1 MACLRLL
8 ILLAGLCLCFFL
20 PSEAKAKAGPCN
32 SNSVPDGA
40 ISLSCDEGIA
50 YSICMAAEDEAASR
64 LRSRHP
70 DQASNV
76 QKYGCGL
83 YAPNVFKCYVRIPGI
98 DEDDC
103 RIDSKLYS
111 YYPRDNTC
119 KNRVDGQAGMVN
131 GTLFTGGVCDKGCK
145 VDPNLDPGSDFSLR
159 ENGNPNAI
167 SIRGGTWR
175 ANGAV
180 CYADAPPKPEKKD
193 EYCHQ
198 TSGGQTVCK
207 SKDRTCISTASGFRT
222 CASDTHNTTGH
233 TATNNPRTEGI
244 SISAPNTTP
253 NAPTNRPGEDWKPGG
268 GSTNITNNNTGTT
281 TNTQNYYNQGTP
293 NGNQP
298 TPGDG
303 SGPGQG
309 GSNGNGNVPGEGG
322 SEGNGNSAGGGGDCK
337 TPPTTSGD
345 PILGMIAA
353 QTWATRCAT
362 EKGNSGTVTGDVG
375 NCDSPFSV
383 TGDSLQAN
391 QLRAQRAQLCSGK
404 PGSGEGNNGDPHE
417 GAEDV
422 DGPGKWSWKFD
433 ESLIDKSGFGGGS
446 CPQFGTVDFGR
457 FGAVSLDSVTWW
469 CPLVAAM
476 RAVMLLLGAFISFRI
491 VFGDGS

>member
-1 MACLRLL
+1 MVGIRHLTVLGL
-8 ILLAGLCLCFFL
+8 LLAVMLGALLF
-20 PSEAKAKAGPCN
+20 PGEASAQVKCHSGTPRPCDQGEAYQEAWAYARKTATSFGAGYVPCVN
-32 SNSVPDGA
+32 PQQGSVYSG
-40 ISLSCDEGIA
+40 GA
-50 YSICMAAEDEAASR
+50 YSRNCNGNPRGIESFYYGSTCSAR
-64 LRSRHP
+64 L
-70 DQASNV
+70 
-76 QKYGCGL
+76 
-83 YAPNVFKCYVRIPGI
+83 
-98 DEDDC
+98 
-103 RIDSKLYS
+103 
-111 YYPRDNTC
+111 
-119 KNRVDGQAGMVN
+119 DGEAGMIN
-131 GTLFTGGVCDKGCK
+131 GTMYSGGVCNKGCK
-145 VDPNLDPGSDFSLR
+145 VQPNLDPATNFTLSDSA
-159 ENGNPNAI
+159 NPNGI
-167 SIRGGTWR
+167 PIRRGTWK
-175 ANGAV
+175 ASGDV
-180 CYADAPPKPEKKD
+180 CDSELPPQPEKKD

-198 TSGGQTVCK
+198 SGAYNVCK
-207 SKDRTCISTASGFRT
+207 SKDKTCISTASGFRT
-222 CASDTHNTTGH
+222 CASDTGNTTGH
-233 TATNNPRTEGI
+233 IATNNARTQAA
-244 SISAPNTTP
+244 SISAPNTP
-253 NAPTNRPGEDWKPGG
+253 ANPPTNRPGEKWEPSGSGG
-268 GSTNITNNNTGTT
+268 NITNNNGNT
-281 TNTQNYYNQGTP
+281 TNNYNYYNNKGEP

-309 GSNGNGNVPGEGG
+309 GSNGNGGTPGEGG
-322 SEGNGNSAGGGGDCK
+322 NEGNGNSAGGGGDCK

-345 PILGMIAA
+345 PILGMIAS

-375 NCDSPFSV
+375 NCDAPFSV

>member
-1 MACLRLL
+1 MSELKTYIGVRQA
-8 ILLAGLCLCFFL
+8 AGEVF
-20 PSEAKAKAGPCN
+20 
-32 SNSVPDGA
+32 
-40 ISLSCDEGIA
+40 
-50 YSICMAAEDEAASR
+50 R
-64 LRSRHP
+64 
-70 DQASNV
+70 NV
-76 QKYGCGL
+76 QCTVGSPTTFQARFEVQLNGGGWS
-83 YAPNVFKCYVRIPGI
+83 PGI
-98 DEDDC
+98 YRTYTWGGGNC
-103 RIDSKLYS
+103 AARL
-111 YYPRDNTC
+111 
-119 KNRVDGQAGMVN
+119 DGDAGMIN
-131 GTLFTGGVCDKGCK
+131 GTMYSGGVCDRGCK
-145 VDPNLDPGSDFSLR
+145 VQPNLTGGSDFSLR
-159 ENGNPNAI
+159 ESGNPNAI
-167 SIRGGTWR
+167 SIKSGTWR
-175 ANGAV
+175 ASGELCSV
-180 CYADAPPKPEKKD
+180 DSTPPKPEKKD

-198 TSGGQTVCK
+198 SGNYTVCK

-222 CASDTHNTTGH
+222 CASDTANEKGH
-233 TATNNPRTEGI
+233 TATNNPRTEAA
-244 SISAPNTTP
+244 SISAPNTPP
-253 NAPTNRPGEDWKPGG
+253 NPPTNRPGEDWKPSGG
-268 GSTNITNNNTGTT
+268 TTNITNNNNGNT
-281 TNTQNYYNQGTP
+281 TNTQNYNNQGTP

-303 SGPGQG
+303 SGPGAG
-309 GSNGNGNVPGEGG
+309 GSNGNGDQGEG
-322 SEGNGNSAGGGGDCK
+322 SGNSAGGGGDCN

-345 PILGMIAA
+345 AILGMIAA

-383 TGDSLQAN
+383 TGDSVQAN

-404 PGSGEGNNGDPHE
+404 PGSGEGNNGNPHE

>member
-1 MACLRLL
+1 MARLRYLSVSGVIAAVLL
-8 ILLAGLCLCFFL
+8 LLVGIGGVSL
-20 PSEAKAKAGPCN
+20 P
-32 SNSVPDGA
+32 GA
-40 ISLSCDEGIA
+40 AYAQSKNCTDLSGGCDEGEAYAAAWAHARKMAENPSWSTPCVNKSNSQTYTGAAGSGSCGGNTIGTQSFFFIA
-50 YSICMAAEDEAASR
+50 SCETR
-64 LRSRHP
+64 L
-70 DQASNV
+70 
-76 QKYGCGL
+76 
-83 YAPNVFKCYVRIPGI
+83 
-98 DEDDC
+98 
-103 RIDSKLYS
+103 
-111 YYPRDNTC
+111 
-119 KNRVDGQAGMVN
+119 DGEAGMIN
-131 GTLFTGGVCDKGCK
+131 GTLYSGGVCNKGCKMQPNLDPAVNFSISDSANPNGIPIRRGTWKATGGVCD
-145 VDPNLDPGSDFSLR
+145 SDL
-159 ENGNPNAI
+159 
-167 SIRGGTWR
+167 
-175 ANGAV
+175 
-180 CYADAPPKPEKKD
+180 PPQPEKKD

-198 TSGGQTVCK
+198 SGNYTVCK

-222 CASDTHNTTGH
+222 CASDTANEKGH
-233 TATNNPRTEGI
+233 TATNNPRTEAA
-244 SISAPNTTP
+244 SISAPNTPP
-253 NAPTNRPGEDWKPGG
+253 NAPSNRPGENWQPSGG
-268 GSTNITNNNTGTT
+268 TTNITNNNNGNT
-281 TNTQNYYNQGTP
+281 TNTQNYHNQGTP

-322 SEGNGNSAGGGGDCK
+322 NEGNGNSAGGGGDCK

-345 PILGMIAA
+345 PILGMIAS

-375 NCDSPFSV
+375 NCDAPFTV

-391 QLRAQRAQLCSGK
+391 QLRAQRAQLCRGG
-404 PGSGEGNNGDPHE
+404 PGQGEGNNGNPHE

>member
-1 MACLRLL
+1 MACIRYL
-8 ILLAGLCLCFFL
+8 IGVAAVALGLFSL
-20 PSEAKAKAGPCN
+20 PAFAQDSMAMADEGEAYARCETNRGASEAAFQNSPDPAKFKCDR
-32 SNSVPDGA
+32 SVDSA
-40 ISLSCDEGIA
+40 TIMFRCIR
-50 YSICMAAEDEAASR
+50 AESGVNGVCIKD
-64 LRSRHP
+64 
-70 DQASNV
+70 NGV
-76 QKYGCGL
+76 YMY
-83 YAPNVFKCYVRIPGI
+83 YAPR
-98 DEDDC
+98 E
-103 RIDSKLYS
+103 
-111 YYPRDNTC
+111 NTC
-119 KNRVDGQAGMVN
+119 ATRLDGEAGMIN
-131 GTLFTGGVCDKGCK
+131 GTLYSGGVCNKGCK
-145 VDPNLDPGSDFSLR
+145 MQPNLDPSVNFNISDSA
-159 ENGNPNAI
+159 NPNGI
-167 SIRGGTWR
+167 PIRRGTWK
-175 ANGAV
+175 ATGGLCSSDLPAQ
-180 CYADAPPKPEKKD
+180 PENKD

-198 TSGGQTVCK
+198 SGSYKVCK

-222 CASDTHNTTGH
+222 CASDTANKTGH
-233 TATNNPRTEGI
+233 TQTNNPRTEAA
-244 SISAPNTTP
+244 SISAPDTAP
-253 NAPTNRPGEDWKPGG
+253 NAPANRPGENWQPSGG
-268 GSTNITNNNTGTT
+268 TTNITNNNTGST
-281 TNTQNYYNQGTP
+281 TNTTTYNNQGTP

-322 SEGNGNSAGGGGDCK
+322 NEGNGNSAGGGGDCK

-345 PILGMIAA
+345 PILGMIAS

-375 NCDSPFSV
+375 NCDQPFTV

-391 QLRAQRAQLCSGK
+391 QLRAQRAQLCRGG
-404 PGSGEGNNGDPHE
+404 PGQGEGNNGNPHE

>member
-1 MACLRLL
+1 MACLRYLSIRSTALL
-8 ILLAGLCLCFFL
+8 VVLACGFLL
-20 PSEAKAKAGPCN
+20 
-32 SNSVPDGA
+32 
-40 ISLSCDEGIA
+40 SLVTPADANAAAACTDPNGTCDEGEAYQAAWAYIRPVAQAQGAGYVACVVSTGSTTFVAAA
-50 YSICMAAEDEAASR
+50 YSGYCDSGYRVGTQTFYFRMRCSAR
-64 LRSRHP
+64 L
-70 DQASNV
+70 
-76 QKYGCGL
+76 
-83 YAPNVFKCYVRIPGI
+83 
-98 DEDDC
+98 
-103 RIDSKLYS
+103 
-111 YYPRDNTC
+111 
-119 KNRVDGQAGMVN
+119 DGEAGMIN
-131 GTLFTGGVCDKGCK
+131 GTMYSGGVCNKGCKVQPNLDPATNFTLSDSANPNGIPIRRGTWKASGGVCDSE
-145 VDPNLDPGSDFSLR
+145 L
-159 ENGNPNAI
+159 
-167 SIRGGTWR
+167 
-175 ANGAV
+175 
-180 CYADAPPKPEKKD
+180 PPQPEKKD

-198 TSGGQTVCK
+198 SGAYNVCK
-207 SKDRTCISTASGFRT
+207 SKDRTCITTASGFRT
-222 CASDTHNTTGH
+222 CASDTGNTTGH
-233 TATNNPRTEGI
+233 IETNTSRTQAA
-244 SISAPNTTP
+244 SISAPNTP
-253 NAPTNRPGEDWKPGG
+253 ANPPTNRPGEKWEPSGPGG
-268 GSTNITNNNTGTT
+268 NITNNNGNT
-281 TNTQNYYNQGTP
+281 TNNYNYYNNKGEP

-322 SEGNGNSAGGGGDCK
+322 NEGNGNSAGGGGDCK

-345 PILGMIAA
+345 PILGMIAS

-375 NCDSPFSV
+375 NCDAPFSV

-391 QLRAQRAQLCSGK
+391 QLRAQRAQLCRGG
-404 PGSGEGNNGDPHE
+404 PGQGEGNNGNPHE